1 MKINFYKQSGSIG
14 ASRKLA
20 AYLRPN
26 NWDDYGFKTL
36 FYLTVFDGQGVEHDI
51 GNVKIGHVNQQHG
64 WTEKGLSSHF
74 EFLSEEYF
82 SLGQDVEYY
91 DNLQKKLSPELF
103 EQVLTGLRDVVYD
116 ANIYSIAKE
125 ERVFK
130 DSLMRGVSMA
140 AINVQYR
147 RVIAGGAVLTP
158 FNFSYSREATD
169 AIGSADL
176 SFKVIPGS
184 KPPTNMHVLIGRNG
198 VGKTTLLNGMIRSIV
213 QQFGAESG
221 GGKFVDNEPWT
232 GGGVF
237 SSEYFSSVVSVSF
250 SAFDPFIPPPD
261 RVNKAEG
268 TCYYYVGLK
277 ESASIK
283 SDGSY
288 SLKTITELSQE
299 FVKSLKI
306 CFSLERKRFHW
317 VKAIRRLESD
327 SNFESMNL
335 PALADEDDPDSV
347 YRRASYLFTKMS
359 SGHAIVLLTV
369 TRLVET
375 VEEKTLVL
383 LDEPESHLHPPLLSA
398 FTRAISDLLMDRNGV
413 AIIATHSPVVLQEVP
428 KSCVWKVRRS
438 NLLTYAERPE
448 SETFAENVG
457 VLTREVFGLE
467 VAKSGFYDL
476 LAQSIEEGKS
486 YQEVFFE
493 YEGQL
498 GFEGQALLR
507 ALIKAKGG
515 DVL

>member
-14 ASRKLA
+14 SSRKLA

-26 NWDDYGFKTL
+26 NWDDYSFKTL
-36 FYLTVFDGQGVEHDI
+36 FYLTIYDDQGAEHDI
-51 GNVKIGHVNQQHG
+51 GNVKIGYVNQQHG
-64 WTEKGLSSHF
+64 WTEQAIDPGF
-74 EFLSEEYF
+74 EYLPEQYF

-91 DNLQKKLSPELF
+91 ENLQKKLSPELF
-103 EQVLTGLRDVVYD
+103 DQVLTGLRDIVYD
-116 ANIYSIAKE
+116 ENIYSIAKE

-140 AINVQYR
+140 TINVQYR

-158 FNFSYSREATD
+158 FDFSYLRDATD
-169 AIGSADL
+169 AIGSAEL
-176 SFKVIPGS
+176 SFKVTPGS

-198 VGKTTLLNGMIRSIV
+198 VGKTTLLNGMIRAIV
-213 QQFGAESG
+213 QRFGAEDG

-232 GGGVF
+232 GGGDF
-237 SSEYFSSVVSVSF
+237 SAEYFSSVVSVSF

-277 ESASIK
+277 DSASIK
-283 SDGSY
+283 QDGSY
-288 SLKTITELSQE
+288 SLKTMVELSLE
-299 FVKSLKI
+299 FVRSLRV
-306 CFSLERKRFHW
+306 CFSLERKRAHW

-327 SNFESMNL
+327 SNFQSMDL
-335 PALADEDDPDSV
+335 PALAEEPDPDLI
-347 YRRASYLFTKMS
+347 YRRANYLFTKMS

-398 FTRAISDLLMDRNGV
+398 FTRAMSDLLTDRNGV

-476 LAQSIEEGKS
+476 LAQSIAEGKS
-486 YQEVFFE
+486 YQDVYFE

-507 ALIKAKGG
+507 ALIKASED

>member
-1 MKINFYKQSGSIG
+1 MKINFFKKSGG
-14 ASRKLA
+14 GGTPRKLA

-26 NWDDYGFKTL
+26 NWDDYSFKTL
-36 FYLTVFDGQGVEHDI
+36 FYLTVYDAHGVEHDI
-51 GNVKIGHVNQQHG
+51 GNVKIGYVNQPHG
-64 WTEKGLSSHF
+64 WTEKSLSEHF

-91 DNLQKKLSPELF
+91 ENLQKKLSPELV
-103 EQVLTGLRDVVYD
+103 EQILVGLRDVAYD
-116 ANIYSIAKE
+116 ENIYAIAKE
-125 ERVFK
+125 ELVFN
-130 DSLMRGVSMA
+130 DSLMRGVSVA
-140 AINVQYR
+140 TINVQYR
-147 RVIAGGAVLTP
+147 RVIAGGAVLTS
-158 FNFSYSREATD
+158 FDFSYSRAATSV
-169 AIGSADL
+169 IGGAKL
-176 SFKVIPGS
+176 SFKVVPSS

-198 VGKTTLLNGMIRSIV
+198 VGKTTLLNGMIRSIIQGV
-213 QQFGAESG
+213 GSEGGGGEFIDNDPWSG
-221 GGKFVDNEPWT
+221 GSI
-232 GGGVF
+232 

-250 SAFDPFIPPPD
+250 SAFDPFIPPRD

-268 TCYYYVGLK
+268 TCYYYIGLK
-277 ESASIK
+277 DSNSIK

-288 SLKTITELSQE
+288 SLKTMIELSLE
-299 FVKSLKI
+299 FVRSLRV
-306 CFSLERKRFHW
+306 CFSLERKKSHW

-327 SNFESMNL
+327 SNFQSMNL
-335 PALADEDDPDSV
+335 PALAEEFEPEEA
-347 YRRASYLFTKMS
+347 YRRADYLFAKMS

-375 VEEKTLVL
+375 LEEKTLVL

-398 FTRAISDLLMDRNGV
+398 FTRAMSDLLTDRNGV

-428 KSCVWKVRRS
+428 SSCVWKVRRS
-438 NLLTYAERPE
+438 NSLMYAERPE

-476 LAQSIEEGKS
+476 LAQSISEGKS
-486 YQEVFFE
+486 YQEIFE
-493 YEGQL
+493 GYGGQL

-507 ALIKAKGG
+507 ALIKTRED